1 MDNFSYL
8 AVLLGAVA
16 FFFLGAIWYSLLFRK
31 PWMAGM
37 GIDPSTPP
45 QSPPFVPLAGT
56 FVANL
61 VVAWVIEFIV
71 RDAGIGYGAC
81 RGTLV
86 GAAIA
91 AIIVQNALYDAER
104 SKSLAVINGAYALVG
119 CVIVGVIAGAL

>member
-1 MDNFSYL
+1 
-8 AVLLGAVA
+8 
-16 FFFLGAIWYSLLFRK
+16 
-31 PWMAGM
+31 
-37 GIDPSTPP
+37 
-45 QSPPFVPLAGT
+45 LAGT
-56 FVANL
+56 FIANL